1 MLMGEENDTIKF
13 IKRSHL
19 DIFIISRMTVR
30 ISGRSVRVVEHSG
43 VTIDELVGNVATKN
57 DELSVAMVNV
67 RVAPASEPW
76 LTLHYDEW
84 MSVVKGYIE
93 IHEEDESK
101 ERKITRVNEGETVF
115 ISKGSRFQPVFPVV
129 ASYIPTC
136 LPAFAPDRCIREEGT
151 ELSDVSKRLNELHSK
166 EVTDQKVLS
175 ADDINSKYDNVKT
188 IYHMAQKSLWDQCS
202 KRAYFP
208 PSFKKDGFT
217 HATAIAS
224 TLIDTANHF
233 YTDTKGEW
241 ICIELDRDALQK
253 LGIVTIFE
261 GPAPVGDIETNK
273 NWNHICPHVYG
284 GLPAHIDGVVKRI
297 YPMTRD
303 VGGKFLSIE
312 GLVE

>member
-1 MLMGEENDTIKF
+1 
-13 IKRSHL
+13 
-19 DIFIISRMTVR
+19 MTVR
-30 ISGRSVRVVEHSG
+30 VTGRSVRVVEHDG

-67 RVAPASEPW
+67 TVAPASEPW

-84 MSVVKGYIE
+84 MSVVTGFIE
-93 IHEEDESK
+93 IHEEDESG
-101 ERKITRVNEGETVF
+101 ERTITRVNKSETVF

-166 EVTDQKVLS
+166 EVNVLS
-175 ADDINSKYDNVKT
+175 ADDINSKYDHVKT
-188 IYHMAQKSLWDQCS
+188 IYHMAQKSLWSQCS

-208 PSFKKDGFT
+208 PTFKQDGFT

-233 YTDTKGEW
+233 YTDTKENGS
-241 ICIELDRDALQK
+241 
-253 LGIVTIFE
+253 V
-261 GPAPVGDIETNK
+261 
-273 NWNHICPHVYG
+273 
-284 GLPAHIDGVVKRI
+284 
-297 YPMTRD
+297 
-303 VGGKFLSIE
+303 
-312 GLVE
+312 